1 MVAGIF
7 PGGTHFRKMVSG
19 IVRAVCGFILRF
31 FCSAKC
37 GHQPTADDFY
47 GVLECLAD
55 VFCISDH
62 VVGENFCPFLGKI
75 HRPGHA
81 SPKRLRNALAGIKTI
96 GHCTIECSTHVL
108 RRLSRFF
115 DLRPKAPGGTA
126 GVIHFITET
135 LSGGFCG
142 LSGFFHPLKPLCG
155 HVPMTRRLL
164 GCVARFGCTGSHII
178 QPTRSITDSP
188 GEALGRSLPH
198 LAGRNRRCTHLLR
211 PNFNRPNIF
220 FEGFNLF
227 TEVINRGFS
236 TSSIKTDTVLQ
247 VTRIIHV
254 VSPPDAQKKKPALE
268 RVRLSFWFCFFTP
281 LLYPQAFG
289 LTALLVLC
297 QIHLTQFCVGHAI
310 ARPHHAPKAL
320 VDFGFVGST
329 GNVQFSC
336 EETARWRRS
345 ASRRSSGLRCRQ
357 SIPCPLP

>member
-1 MVAGIF
+1 MI
-7 PGGTHFRKMVSG
+7 SG

-31 FCSAKC
+31 LCPAKC
-37 GHQPTADDFY
+37 GHQPTADDFN

-55 VFCISDH
+55 VFRISDH

-81 SPKRLRNALAGIKTI
+81 SPKRLRNALAGIKAI
-96 GHCTIECSTHVL
+96 GHRTLECGTHVL

-135 LSGGFCG
+135 LSGGFCS

-164 GCVARFGCTGSHII
+164 GRIACFGCTGSHII

-198 LAGRNRRCTHLLR
+198 LAGRNRRCTHLLC

-227 TEVINRGFS
+227 TEVLNRGFS
-236 TSSIKTDTVLQ
+236 ISSIKTDTVLQ
-247 VTRIIHV
+247 VARIIHV
-254 VSPPDAQKKKPALE
+254 VSPPDAQNKKPALE
-268 RVRLSFWFCFFTP
+268 KSS
-281 LLYPQAFG
+281 AFI
-289 LTALLVLC
+289 LVLLRHATVLPTGVWPDGTLGTPPDPFDAVLCRSRHC
-297 QIHLTQFCVGHAI
+297 QTTPCTK
-310 ARPHHAPKAL
+310 RP
-320 VDFGFVGST
+320 
-329 GNVQFSC
+329 C
-336 EETARWRRS
+336 
-345 ASRRSSGLRCRQ
+345 
-357 SIPCPLP
+357 

>member
-31 FCSAKC
+31 FCPAKC

-81 SPKRLRNALAGIKTI
+81 GPKRLRNALSGIKAI
-96 GHCTIECSTHVL
+96 GHRTLECSPHVL
-108 RRLSRFF
+108 RRLSRFP

-135 LSGGFCG
+135 LGGGFCG
-142 LSGFFHPLKPLCG
+142 LSSFFHPLKPLCG
-155 HVPMTRRLL
+155 HIPMTRRLL
-164 GCVARFGCTGSHII
+164 GRIARFGCTGSHII

-236 TSSIKTDTVLQ
+236 ISGIKTDTVLQ

-268 RVRLSFWFCFFTP
+268 KSSALILVL
-281 LLYPQAFG
+281 LLYA
-289 LTALLVLC
+289 TAPSTGVWPDGTLGTPPDPFDAVLC
-297 QIHLTQFCVGHAI
+297 
-310 ARPHHAPKAL
+310 
-320 VDFGFVGST
+320 
-329 GNVQFSC
+329 
-336 EETARWRRS
+336 RS
-345 ASRRSSGLRCRQ
+345 RHCQ
-357 SIPCPLP
+357 TTPCTKSPC